1 MNLLF
6 SVRSG
11 KGALIDRKR
20 FQIPSF
26 QVKGRHLFF
35 VIILHGILKDRH
47 MQNLTGNFL
56 PFAEKSFQEENFLNV
71 PSPPPFTLAP
81 FNKQST
87 KKPHIHFLQ
96 FSTKIITSSII
107 IDFLHW
113 FFYTCTTRIVGVA
126 MVTVPARDGALVEV
140 WWRRGWRPPSIR
152 RASAGRAGPTP
163 LLAQPLT
170 APENRPNHNWT
181 FFCKIW
187 KKFNK

>member
-26 QVKGRHLFF
+26 QVKGRHLFL
-35 VIILHGILKDRH
+35 VISLHGILKDRH
-47 MQNLTGNFL
+47 MHNLTGNFL
-56 PFAEKSFQEENFLNV
+56 PFTEKSFQEENFLNV

-107 IDFLHW
+107 IDFLH
-113 FFYTCTTRIVGVA
+113 
-126 MVTVPARDGALVEV
+126 
-140 WWRRGWRPPSIR
+140 
-152 RASAGRAGPTP
+152 
-163 LLAQPLT
+163 
-170 APENRPNHNWT
+170 
-181 FFCKIW
+181 
-187 KKFNK
+187 